1 MECDVCTE
9 KYNKTLRKPVDC
21 PYCRFS
27 SCLSCCQR
35 YILSVVQDPHCMNCK
50 KVWLREFLDDRFPK
64 QFINTELKL
73 HREAILFER
82 EKNLLP
88 QTQENIKILNEQ
100 KKIDSQIEDL
110 QVQIELLQHHISD
123 LEFKKNSLAPNKPVK
138 EYNNEVVAPCPYD
151 KCRGFIELDH
161 KCGTCFRAVCRD
173 CYDGY
178 DSDHKCDPA
187 TLDSLKL
194 MNEETKRCPNCA
206 VRIFKVSGCDQ
217 MWCTHCNIAFDW
229 KTGEKVKGVIH
240 NPHYYEYV
248 EKNLN
253 TRCND
258 HDFPADMEIRNT
270 LDALGCSIELRCQI
284 IEVFRYMIWY
294 HQVELSRLPTRYD
307 HEQNLDLRIRYLTQE
322 ISEEEFKNKL
332 QRRQKDVEKKIEY
345 RDVGET
351 YVYLI
356 NDVFRAF
363 LAHPDVETLIRH
375 IRVITQQAQEA
386 IQLLNKR
393 YNSNLAPVRIFI

>member
-1 MECDVCTE
+1 
-9 KYNKTLRKPVDC
+9 
-21 PYCRFS
+21 
-27 SCLSCCQR
+27 
-35 YILSVVQDPHCMNCK
+35 MNCK
-50 KVWLREFLDDRFPK
+50 KVWPREFLDDRFPK

-100 KKIDSQIEDL
+100 KQIDTQIE
-110 QVQIELLQHHISD
+110 QFQSQIELLQNQIAD
-123 LEFKKNSLAPNKPVK
+123 LEFKKNSLAPHKPIK

-151 KCRGFIELDH
+151 QCRGFIELDYS
-161 KCGTCFRAVCRD
+161 CGTCLRRVCNS

-178 DSDHKCDPA
+178 DSDHKCDQA
-187 TLDSLKL
+187 TLESLRL

-217 MWCTHCNIAFDW
+217 MWCTHCNMAFDW

-248 EKNLN
+248 EKNLQN
-253 TRCND
+253 RCQD
-258 HDFPADMEIRNT
+258 HDFPSDMEIRY
-270 LDALGCSIELRCQI
+270 ALETVGCSIELRCQI
-284 IEVFRYMIWY
+284 VEVFRYMIWY
-294 HQVELSRLPTRYD
+294 HQVELQRLPTRYD
-307 HEQNLDLRIRYLTQE
+307 HEQNLDLRIRYLTNE
-322 ISEEEFKNKL
+322 ISEEEFKTKL

-345 RDVGET
+345 RDIGET

-356 NDVFRAF
+356 CDVFRAF
-363 LAHPDVETLIRH
+363 LQIPNLDTLVRH
-375 IRVITQQAQEA
+375 IRVITQQAQDA
-386 IQLLNKR
+386 IHVLNKR
-393 YNSNLAPVRIFI
+393 YNSTLSSIRMFI